1 MCRNTDVILRVRSF
15 VIFDKPVAKKSGEIY
30 TFPKFEGEML
40 KEKERVVVSSPGGL
54 SRPCEEGESLT

>member
-1 MCRNTDVILRVRSF
+1 MILRARSF
-15 VIFDKPVAKKSGEIY
+15 VIFNKPGSKKSAEIY
-30 TFPKFEGEML
+30 IIPTFEGEML